1 MKSKAGLLT
10 LLFSFVFLLFFPHQ
24 QGWGQA
30 LETSDVKK
38 ISSVEERRILVSL
51 QKERARLME
60 REKLLT
66 MKEMEL
72 KTLHSEVDKKLD
84 ELKSLREELLVLL
97 GRKDEEEA
105 KRIQELSKMYEKMD
119 PVQAA
124 SLLAS
129 LEEEL
134 AIGILSGMKSR
145 SAGKVLNN
153 IEKQKAARLS
163 EAFSTLNT
171 N

>member
-1 MKSKAGLLT
+1 
-10 LLFSFVFLLFFPHQ
+10 
-24 QGWGQA
+24 
-30 LETSDVKK
+30 
-38 ISSVEERRILVSL
+38 
-51 QKERARLME
+51 
-60 REKLLT
+60 
-66 MKEMEL
+66 
-72 KTLHSEVDKKLD
+72 
-84 ELKSLREELLVLL
+84 
-97 GRKDEEEA
+97 
-105 KRIQELSKMYEKMD
+105 MYEKMD